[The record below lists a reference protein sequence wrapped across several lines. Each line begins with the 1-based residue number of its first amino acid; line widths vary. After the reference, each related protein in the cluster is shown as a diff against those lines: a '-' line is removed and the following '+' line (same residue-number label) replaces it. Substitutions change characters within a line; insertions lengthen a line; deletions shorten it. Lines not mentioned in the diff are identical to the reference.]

1 MDDRHA
7 DTNKLLKKV
16 NKAEAPT
23 SSTSTYPTGFGKEM
37 MEFAKISSD
46 TYHDGVLQGELKVLR
61 ELRDEVQ
68 RKLDD
73 AQARYDKTTV
83 GAIMKKA
90 RDG

>member
-16 NKAEAPT
+16 NKTEALPND
-23 SSTSTYPTGFGKEM
+23 FGKEV
-37 MEFAKISSD
+37 MEFAKISSEA
-46 TYHDGVLQGELKVLR
+46 YHDGVLQGELKVLR

>member
-1 MDDRHA
+1 MDDRHT

-16 NKAEAPT
+16 HKVEALPND
-23 SSTSTYPTGFGKEM
+23 FGKEV
-37 MEFAKISSD
+37 MEFAKISSEA
-46 TYHDGVLQGELKVLR
+46 YHDGVLQGELKVLR
-61 ELRDEVQ
+61 ELRDVVQ
-68 RKLDD
+68 SKLND